1 MLGKGVRNMRR
12 RVVRRTP
19 RVTSLL
25 CWSMLAH
32 LLWWP
37 TPATGDGPAVYAIK
51 DARIVTVSGPTIDKG
66 TIVFRDGLITAVGA
80 TVPIPADARVIE
92 AAGMTVYPGLIDA
105 HTDLGLPSAPSPQV
119 TVRTGGAPPA
129 APPAPPQPAPPSHTQ
144 PEFFAA
150 RRLEAGGPRLE
161 SARAAG
167 ITTALTIGRTGIFIG
182 HSALINLAGDTP
194 QKMVVKSPVALH
206 IGFSPTGG
214 VGGSFPT
221 SLMGVFAHIRQ
232 MLLDAQHYAAQWER
246 YRQNPRGMQ
255 RPEYNEAL
263 EALQPVVT
271 GERPVVLL
279 ANSET
284 EIRRVIQLAE
294 EFNLKYIVSGAIGA
308 ASVARV
314 LAEKKVPVL
323 LNMNFPQR
331 PREADPEADEPLR
344 VLRLRAEAPAVA
356 AALHRAGVRMAFHSG
371 YAQNPKDFLRNVAK
385 AIAAGL
391 PREAA
396 LKALTL
402 DAAEIFGVAE
412 QLGSLEVGK
421 IANLVV
427 TDGDLFDD
435 KTKITHLFID
445 GREVELRPEPERPA
459 GPPTGAPSPPPDVSG
474 TWSVTVDSP
483 QGAVPVTLQ
492 LRQEGTTLSGTVT
505 SPFGQTPIARGTLAG
520 DQMELTVNATI
531 QGNQV
536 VVTFS
541 GRVEGDRISGL
552 VTVEGQGSFTFSG
565 TRSPRAE
572 EAISPG
578 VPLTEEGML

>member
-1 MLGKGVRNMRR
+1 VLIHV
-12 RVVRRTP
+12 
-19 RVTSLL
+19 
-25 CWSMLAH
+25 
-32 LLWWP
+32 LWWP
-37 TPATGDGPAVYAIK
+37 NPAKGDGPAVYAIK

-80 TVPIPADARVIE
+80 SVPIPADARVIE

-105 HTDLGLPSAPSPQV
+105 YTDLGLPSAPSPQV

-214 VGGSFPT
+214 FGGSFPT

-246 YRQNPRGMQ
+246 YRRNPRGMQ

-271 GERPVVLL
+271 GERPVVFL

-284 EIRRVIQLAE
+284 EIRRVISLAE
-294 EFNLKYIVSGAIGA
+294 EFNLKYMVSGAVGA
-308 ASVARV
+308 APVARV

-344 VLRLRAEAPAVA
+344 VLRLRAEAPAAA

-371 YAQNPKDFLRNVAK
+371 YAQNPRDFLRNVAK

-391 PREAA
+391 PRDAA

-402 DAAEIFGVAE
+402 HAAEIFGVAE

-427 TDGDLFDD
+427 TDGDLFDE

-445 GREVELRPEPERPA
+445 GREVELRPEPERPT
-459 GPPTGAPSPPPDVSG
+459 GPPPAAPSPPPDVSG

-505 SPFGQTPIARGTLAG
+505 SPFGQTPIARGTLSG

-572 EAISPG
+572 AAISPG
-578 VPLTEEGML
+578 VPLTQEAML